1 MDDRARAEFLVQRNQ
16 RLLDSIVNLDYE
28 TYDSLCADD
37 MSCMEPESNQNLVI
51 GKGFHK
57 YYFDVFGGSGGE
69 PMTSP
74 NNSSDNC
81 NGAPT
86 THTKVTM
93 VQPHVQWIRGSAT
106 STNTNTA
113 SDRDRQQTKEAAAV
127 PTGAVLS
134 YVKLTQQTTVGN
146 APVTIQQS
154 ETRVWEY
161 RNTTN
166 GGWVWVNIHFHKSP
180 VLQ

>member
-37 MSCMEPESNQNLVI
+37 MSCMEPESNQNLVV

-69 PMTSP
+69 PMTPS
-74 NNSSDNC
+74 NNSSDNR
-81 NGAPT
+81 NEAPT

-93 VQPHVQWIRGSAT
+93 VQPHVQWIGGSA
-106 STNTNTA
+106 NTNTA
-113 SDRDRQQTKEAAAV
+113 NDEDRQQTKKAAAV

-134 YVKLTQQTTVGN
+134 YVKLTQQTTEGKG
-146 APVTIQQS
+146 PVTIQQS
-154 ETRVWEY
+154 ETRVWEH

-166 GGWVWVNIHFHKSP
+166 GSWVWVNIHFHKSP
-180 VLQ
+180 LRQ